1 MKVGLQ
7 VLLSDAHLDAQQSH
21 SQRQLSF
28 SISAIADE
36 LSQQQGLPLN
46 LCLVLDHSGSMAG
59 KPLRTVKE
67 AAIQLVDRLDAGDRL
82 SVIAFDH
89 KAKVIVNNQTVA
101 DKEQIKKK
109 ISRLEAAGGTSI
121 DDGMRLGLDELAAV
135 SGNYASQVFM
145 LTDGENEHGDNDRC
159 LKIARLAA
167 EFGVT
172 LNALGFGV
180 NWNQDVLESIADA
193 ANGSLAYI
201 ETPEQASETFNRLL
215 SRAQSVGLTNA
226 QLLLQLTTYSRLAD
240 LKPLA
245 QVAPETIEL
254 EVIRE
259 GDFYGARLGDLLTDV
274 PRVILA
280 NVYIDQLAAGDH
292 IIATAQVRYDDPA
305 SGQTQ
310 LLSESIPVS
319 VEVQANYQ
327 PDVDSTVQMSIL
339 ALAKYRQTQMA
350 EAKLKSGDRQGAA
363 TMLQTAAKTAIQL
376 GDDNA
381 ATVLQKNATQLQ
393 SGNELSKGDRKRT
406 RMVSKTIIQPPSNS
420 N

>member
-28 SISAIADE
+28 SITAIADDF
-36 LSQQQGLPLN
+36 QPQGLPLN

-67 AAIQLVDRLDAGDRL
+67 AAIQLVDRLDGGDRL

-89 KAKVIVNNQTVA
+89 KAKVIVENQNVINK
-101 DKEQIKKK
+101 DQIKKQ

-121 DDGMRLGLDELAAV
+121 DDGMRLGLDELA
-135 SGNYASQVFM
+135 SITGNYASQVFM
-145 LTDGENEHGDNDRC
+145 LTDGENEHGDNERC

-167 EFGVT
+167 EYGVT
-172 LNALGFGV
+172 LNALGFGA

-215 SRAQSVGLTNA
+215 LRAQSVGLTNA
-226 QLLLQLTTYSRLAD
+226 QLLLQLTSYSRLAD

-259 GDFYGARLGDLLTDV
+259 GDFYGVRLGDLLTDV

-280 NVYIDQLAAGDH
+280 NVYIDQLALGDH
-292 IIATAQVRYDDPA
+292 LIAAAQVRYDDPA
-305 SGQTQ
+305 HGQTQ
-310 LLSESIPVS
+310 LMSESIPVM
-319 VEVQANYQ
+319 VTVQSNYQ
-327 PDVDSTVQMSIL
+327 PQVNSGVQMSIL

-381 ATVLQKNATQLQ
+381 ATILQKNATQLQ
-393 SGNELSKGDRKRT
+393 SGNELSEGDRKRT
-406 RMVSKTIIQPPSNS
+406 RIASKTIIQPPH
-420 N
+420 